1 MRRTRPPKFAESILA
16 ILSSSRNIGI
26 LGDTE
31 EEYRMILSEKGLFR
45 ADMWYIWQI
54 FLPLPFLIRSQI
66 YWSLAMLKN
75 YLKIALRNI
84 KRNKVHSVIN
94 ILGLA
99 TGMACFF
106 LIMFFVRWELSYD
119 SFHAKADML
128 FRVIVK
134 SNDGTFNMGK
144 TTMGVIPA
152 PMAATMAEEF
162 PEVVHVS
169 RVHRAR
175 DFIFKYTEK
184 KFVETGLYAD
194 SNFLKIFSFPLVEG
208 NTETALREPLTMV
221 LTEELGKRIFGND
234 DPVGKTL
241 NFPYRER
248 IFDIKVTGILKN
260 IPKNSHLK
268 FDYLISLSSRKVLD
282 GEAGFRDRWNNWNA
296 FIYVELDPNTVPDEF
311 ADKLP
316 VHLAK
321 HSGQQGTSS
330 FVLQPIKSIHLKSD
344 AFIEISEN
352 YKMSN
357 IYIFSCIAFVILFI
371 ACINY
376 INLVTARASRRSKE
390 IGIRKVV
397 GARRM
402 QLVRQLLG
410 ESIVLSFTAF
420 FTAIFL
426 LILIFPAFRAFVN
439 KSMEIDIFN
448 DASFLLESIGLVFFV
463 GILVG
468 IFPALF
474 LSSFRPV
481 SALKGLATSSAGK
494 FNIRNVLVIVQF
506 SVSIILIAVTL
517 TIMRQVNYVRSRNM
531 GFDREQ
537 VLVIDVRDPKLRDH
551 IPQIKSTVL
560 QSTNVLGA
568 SLSTNLPT
576 NIVPKMRARVE
587 EGTLSDSNDRFS
599 SYYTVVDQDFLNIHG
614 IELLFGR
621 NFSEKFVRESE
632 ESVIINEAVANQLG
646 WKEPLGKMY
655 RTAVVAKNGRVIG
668 VVKNFNFQS
677 LHHSIQPLILMFDPN
692 LCRYLSLKIDSS
704 DIKSTISFVRETVE
718 AFKPDYPF
726 TYFFLDDSFNEMYQE
741 EQNQGKLFGIFTM
754 LAIFI
759 SCLGLFGLASFAVET
774 RTKEVGIRKVLG
786 ASISSIMMLIS
797 KGLTRCVFFAN
808 IFAWPFAYF
817 VAHKWLENFAYRVTL
832 GMWIFFLSGLAS
844 LAIALLTICCQTV
857 KAATSDPVASLRY
870 E

>member
-1 MRRTRPPKFAESILA
+1 MKRTRPPKIAESILA
-16 ILSSSRNIGI
+16 ILSSSKKIGI

-31 EEYRMILSEKGLFR
+31 EEYRMILSEKSRFK
-45 ADMWYIWQI
+45 ADMWYVWQI
-54 FLPLPFLIRSQI
+54 FLPLPFFVRQKI
-66 YWSLAMLKN
+66 YWSLAMLSN

-84 KRNKVHSVIN
+84 KRNKVHSGIN

-119 SFHAKADML
+119 SFHEKADRL

-134 SNDGTFNMGK
+134 SNDGTFNLGK
-144 TTMGVIPA
+144 TTMGVIPS

-162 PEVVHVS
+162 PEVIRVT

-175 DFIFKYTEK
+175 NFLFKYTEK

-194 SNFLKIFSFPLVEG
+194 PNFLKIFSFPLAKG
-208 NTETALREPLTMV
+208 NAETALREPLTMV
-221 LTEELGKRIFGND
+221 VTEELGKKIFGDD

-241 NFPYRER
+241 IFPYREK
-248 IFDIKVTGILKN
+248 IFDIKVTGILKK

-268 FDYLISLSSRKVLD
+268 FDYLISLISWKVLD
-282 GEAGFRDRWNNWNA
+282 GEAKYVGRWNNWNA
-296 FIYVELDPNTVPDEF
+296 FVYVELDPNTDPDEF

-316 VHLAK
+316 AHLAK
-321 HSGQQGTSS
+321 HSGQHRTSS

-397 GARRM
+397 GARRK

-420 FTAIFL
+420 FAAVFL
-426 LILIFPAFRAFVN
+426 LALFFPAFRAFVD
-439 KSMEIDIFN
+439 KPMEISIFS
-448 DASFLLESIGLVFFV
+448 DAPFLLEAIGLVFLV
-463 GILVG
+463 GLLAG
-468 IFPALF
+468 IFPALY

-481 SALKGLATSSAGK
+481 SALKGIATSSAGK
-494 FNIRNVLVIVQF
+494 FNLRNVLVIVQF

-517 TIMRQVNYVRSRNM
+517 TIMKQMNYIRSRNM

-537 VLVIDVRDPKLRDH
+537 VLVIDVRYPKLRDH
-551 IPQIKSTVL
+551 ILNIKSTVL
-560 QSTNVLGA
+560 QNTNVLGA
-568 SLSTNLPT
+568 SLSDNLPT
-576 NIVPKMRARVE
+576 NIVPRITARVE
-587 EGTLSDSNDRFS
+587 EGTLPDSKDSFG
-599 SYYTVVDQDFLNIHG
+599 SYYTVVDQDFLDVHG
-614 IELLFGR
+614 IELLSGR
-621 NFSEKFVRESE
+621 NFSEKFARESE
-632 ESVIINEAVANQLG
+632 ESVIINETAANRLG
-646 WKEPLGKMY
+646 WKEPIGKMY
-655 RTAVVAKNGRVIG
+655 KTVALAENGRVIG
-668 VVKNFNFQS
+668 VIKDFHFQS
-677 LHHSIQPLILMFDPN
+677 LHHSIQPLTLMFGPN
-692 LCRYLSLKIDSS
+692 WCRYLSLKINSS
-704 DIKSTISFVRETVE
+704 DIKGTIGFIRETVE
-718 AFKPDYPF
+718 SFKPDYPF
-726 TYFFLDDSFNEMYQE
+726 TYFFLDESFDEMYQE
-741 EQNQGKLFGIFTM
+741 EQKLGKLFGNFTT

-797 KGLTRCVFFAN
+797 KGLTRSVFFAN
-808 IFAWPFAYF
+808 IFAWPVAYF
-817 VAHKWLENFAYRVTL
+817 IAHKWLENFAYRVNL
-832 GMWIFFLSGLAS
+832 GMWIFILSGLAS
-844 LAIALLTICCQTV
+844 LAIALLTISCQTV
-857 KAATSDPVASLRY
+857 KAAAANPVDSLRY